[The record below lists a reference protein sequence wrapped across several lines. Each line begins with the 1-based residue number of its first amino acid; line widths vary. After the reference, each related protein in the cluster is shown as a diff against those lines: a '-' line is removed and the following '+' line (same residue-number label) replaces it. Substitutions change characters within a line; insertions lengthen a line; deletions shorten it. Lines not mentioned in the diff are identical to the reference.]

1 MSGYEKTTVRITFQ
15 DAEGNEIMHTIDLPG
30 RVETITQ
37 MECFYRT
44 GYPTEPIDLI
54 APLGTI
60 NIKNNPYAGLFEEGT
75 YQIVPVDDERESES

>member
-1 MSGYEKTTVRITFQ
+1 MTGYAMTTVRITFE
-15 DAEGNEIMHTIDLPG
+15 DSNGNELMHTIDLPG

-54 APLGTI
+54 APPGAI
-60 NIKNNPYAGLFEEGT
+60 DPDNPYTGFFEEGG
-75 YQIVPVDDERESES
+75 YQLVPVDDDTKED

>member
-1 MSGYEKTTVRITFQ
+1 MTMYQKTTVRITFA
-15 DAEGNEIMHTIDLPG
+15 DADGNEIMHTIDLPG

-54 APLGTI
+54 APPGAFDPDS
-60 NIKNNPYAGLFEEGT
+60 NPYTGLFEEGT
-75 YQIVPVDDERESES
+75 YQLVPVEDDTKED

>member
-1 MSGYEKTTVRITFQ
+1 MTGYSKTTVRITFQ
-15 DAEGNEIMHTIDLPG
+15 DVDGNEITHVIDLPG

-54 APLGTI
+54 APSGAFDHDD
-60 NIKNNPYAGLFEEGT
+60 NPYTGLFEEGG
-75 YQIVPVDDERESES
+75 YQTVPVDDDTKED